1 MSLGGILILVLMIIS
16 LFVFIYLL
24 VITAKS
30 WGALHTTMLCFIF
43 VESWIFLVFAGRA
56 LDKRVTLLKEYTV
69 TKANVDKLNQ
79 EVQKLTW
86 GGENVTEAQDAFIPL
101 SGLSRRL
108 TAERGRVWRNVSK
121 MAVDG
126 NRVRLEI
133 SPPPPAPAAGAEDPA
148 AGGAAPAAALD
159 TIPQNMIVYAFTQG
173 VPNAAPAAAPAAEA
187 ASPADANA
195 AQPPAEPAPV
205 TDVAS
210 GEGSSAIT
218 VPLTYLGE
226 FRITESTPGNVVVEP
241 VTPLER
247 NQVQALNDASILSL
261 MKHYH
266 KTVTMR
272 FWPKA
277 PLPAINLCLVWWTKP
292 S

>member
-195 AQPPAEPAPV
+195 AQPPAEPAPSPMSPAV
-205 TDVAS
+205 RARRPS
-210 GEGSSAIT
+210 
-218 VPLTYLGE
+218 P
-226 FRITESTPGNVVVEP
+226 FR
-241 VTPLER
+241 
-247 NQVQALNDASILSL
+247 
-261 MKHYH
+261 
-266 KTVTMR
+266 
-272 FWPKA
+272 
-277 PLPAINLCLVWWTKP
+277 
-292 S
+292 